1 MYLVLDTNILLLDAN
16 NLLTLGQTHTIV
28 LPEIVLD
35 EADSKKSGVSEI
47 AYQARELGRILTK
60 AEKISTT
67 TEDNLIISTLKYD
80 NVNIEV
86 VSLKKYPDYSDTE
99 PNIINDRKII
109 EVALAYQSSS
119 RVPIKFMSNDVM
131 CRLRA
136 DSMGLPTTDLRHVED
151 RPIEFTKRMILDSH
165 TFSSLHNSKILD
177 IDPDHKPENFNYL
190 FEDSYSGQ
198 VKLANIRNDYIDILG
213 KETEADLRRQDAPP
227 QNAGQLF
234 LSRAIQNPLANI
246 VVCEAKAGSGKTVS
260 ALSNAVQLVKKGKYA
275 SIIYIRNSVD
285 DFGDK
290 AEEIGFL
297 SGNDEKIKVYLHPLD
312 DTIDF
317 LVRSNYKD
325 TKLKGAEFEE
335 FIAEK
340 VDEYKAKYRI
350 EGMIGLG
357 LRGRTFTNTIAI
369 IDECQNMSKATM
381 QKVLTRFGKDCK
393 VILIGSNNQ
402 IDNPYLTKY
411 TNGLSV
417 IMDAAKDKSDLIQM
431 HVVPLTKVLRSPL
444 AEWAE
449 HVFTKQ

>member
-67 TEDNLIISTLKYD
+67 TENNLIISNLKYD

-109 EVALAYQSSS
+109 EVALAYQASS

-151 RPIEFTKRMILDSH
+151 RPIEFTKRMLLDSN

-177 IDPDHKPENFNYL
+177 IDPDYKPENFNYL
-190 FEDSYSGQ
+190 FEDSYTGQ
-198 VKLANIRNDYIDILG
+198 VKLANIRNEYIDILG
-213 KETEADLRRQDAPP
+213 KETEAELRRQDAPP

-234 LSRAIQNPLANI
+234 LSRAIQNSLTNI

-260 ALSNAVQLVKKGKYA
+260 ALSNAVQLVKKGKYS

-297 SGNDEKIKVYLHPLD
+297 SGNDEKVKVYLHPLD

-325 TKLKGAEFEE
+325 SKLKGAEFEE

-340 VDEYKAKYRI
+340 VEEYKAKYRI

-417 IMDAAKDKSDLIQM
+417 IMDAAKDRSDLVQM
-431 HVVPLTKVLRSPL
+431 HVVPLNKVLRSPL

-449 HVFTKQ
+449 HIFTK